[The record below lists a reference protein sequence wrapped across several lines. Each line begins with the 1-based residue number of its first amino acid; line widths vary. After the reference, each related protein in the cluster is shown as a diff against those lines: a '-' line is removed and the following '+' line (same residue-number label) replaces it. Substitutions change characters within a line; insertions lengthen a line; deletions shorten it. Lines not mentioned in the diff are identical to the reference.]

1 VGVRNEREG
10 AELAELADE
19 IPSSDRSN

>member
-1 VGVRNEREG
+1 VRNEREG